1 MSCWKTSPR
10 FNPTRAGKKTDQEK
24 EKAGGGDWSSDC
36 IGCVEGTAADARQQR
51 RDDSVLHS
59 TVGSSAAGI
68 LLPPQRLSDRCCCCD
83 SVGTF
88 ATSGGRH
95 LGCDVLI
102 ASTSASAGWLAGWL
116 AVRCAAFTSEG
127 RHKYQ
132 TEWFLENASRLG
144 RRQAW
149 RTEQQGWGG
158 GGWI

>member
-1 MSCWKTSPR
+1 MSPPR
-10 FNPTRAGKKTDQEK
+10 FNPTSAGGKKTEQGK
-24 EKAGGGDWSSDC
+24 EKAGVGDWSSDC

-68 LLPPQRLSDRCCCCD
+68 LLPPQRLSYRCCCCD

-102 ASTSASAGWLAGWL
+102 ASTSVSAGWLAGWL

-132 TEWFLENASRLG
+132 TEWFLENASGLG
-144 RRQAW
+144 RPG
-149 RTEQQGWGG
+149 EQSSRAEGG
-158 GGWI
+158 GG